1 MTPSGTSAA
10 SLLLHAADTARP
22 TPSKTELACQGYM
35 CDRLDELRE
44 RWADADNPPAG
55 VGPLSSGEYLALA
68 LACGHDRLLQSPV
81 VGFVLLDGWLQRWVM
96 QRRGL
101 SHLVG
106 SRIGV

>member
-1 MTPSGTSAA
+1 MTQPGT
-10 SLLLHAADTARP
+10 TAP
-22 TPSKTELACQGYM
+22 PVPLEMPPPSKTELACRQLL
-35 CDRLDELRE
+35 CDRLEELLNH
-44 RWADADNPPAG
+44 WNDANDPPAG
-55 VGPLSSGEYLALA
+55 VGPLSSGEYTALA

-101 SHLVG
+101 GHLVG